1 VDGLSA
7 KLLEDEETLELILDD
22 GSEERLLI
30 EALELAGAFD
40 RLEEGE
46 VIDPDEFE
54 LDSEELE
61 PEPEEIE
68 KGQSWTRGAH
78 APEEGSYTAAEVE
91 LIEPEGLLVL
101 RRLLYPGEDTLEIS
115 SPSGAVYT
123 FDYPEVLEYLR
134 PLLPR

>member
-1 VDGLSA
+1 MDGLSA
-7 KLLEDEETLELILDD
+7 TLLEDEETLELILDD
-22 GSEERLLI
+22 GGEERLLVG
-30 EALELAGAFD
+30 ALELAGAFD

-68 KGQSWTRGAH
+68 DDPTWTRGAH

-91 LIEPEGLLVL
+91 LIEPDGLLLL
-101 RRLLYPGEDTLEIS
+101 RRLLYPGNDTLEIS
-115 SPSGAVYT
+115 TPGGAVYA
-123 FDYPEVLEYLR
+123 FDYPEVAEYLR